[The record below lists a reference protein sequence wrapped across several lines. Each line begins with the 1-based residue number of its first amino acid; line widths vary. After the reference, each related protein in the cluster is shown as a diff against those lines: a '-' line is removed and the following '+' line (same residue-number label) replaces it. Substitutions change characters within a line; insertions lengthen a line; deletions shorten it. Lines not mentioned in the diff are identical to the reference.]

1 MPLFIRDESVNDLA
15 EKAARLLGKTKT
27 DAVRLALES
36 HIEALQSSRTLAER
50 VASLQ
55 ARARAL
61 GLVADGFDD
70 KPLMDDLSGGL

>member
-55 ARARAL
+55 ARARAF
-61 GLVADGFDD
+61 GLVADRFDD

>member
-15 EKAARLLGKTKT
+15 EKAAKLTGKTKT

-50 VASLQ
+50 VTVLQ

-61 GLVADGFDD
+61 GLSADGFDD